1 MNLKLVA
8 VVATMSALGLVSS
21 PVLAGSKH
29 KQTSQ
34 TETRHDFKDYKDMGV
49 KVCTITPAAMS
60 MVEMTQNIGR
70 SIPNPC
76 NPGWY
81 DRVRVSGGINF
92 DFGKFGNRNQNVMGE
107 NYQTFSLNDAYLNV
121 AANVSDWATAFAS
134 LSFNTATTSAN
145 PGAYGTLGAAEY
157 SAAYSNNINGGAGNA
172 FNVEQAFATIANFD
186 VTPFYLQGGKFF
198 QDFSRYEIHPITR
211 SLTQSFSE
219 TLASALK
226 LGFFADGFNGDV
238 YVFNAP
244 IGKIG
249 SATSSQATDY
259 GVSVGYDINNQDFG
273 WDLGAGYLWNMIG
286 VNDVAWN
293 VNNFSGGGYNS
304 RVGGVALYGDVNYG
318 PFMAALRYT
327 QAVQRFNVNDLTKN
341 GRADLAAGSAII
353 GNAAGTAVTPAGTA
367 TGAKPWA
374 AGAQVGYGF
383 DAWNRSQNVYLGYQ
397 ASREAA
403 GLNLPKSR
411 WLVGYGID
419 VVKDTNVSAEWDHDQ
434 MFSTGNGGTGNSA
447 NLVSLRASVKFG

>member
-8 VVATMSALGLVSS
+8 VVASMSALGLVSS
-21 PVLAGSKH
+21 PVLAHSKH
-29 KQTSQ
+29 KQMTQ
-34 TETRHDFKDYKDMGV
+34 TETRHDYKDYKDMGV

-60 MVEMTQNIGR
+60 MVEGTQNIGR

-81 DRVRVSGGINF
+81 DRVRVSGGVNF

-134 LSFNTATTSAN
+134 LSFSTATTAAN

-157 SAAYSNNINGGAGNA
+157 SAAYSNNINGGAANL

-186 VTPFYLQGGKFF
+186 ASPVYLQGGKFF

-244 IGKIG
+244 IGKVG
-249 SATSSQATDY
+249 SSASSQATDY
-259 GVSVGYDINNQDFG
+259 GVSVGYDWNNPDFG
-273 WDLGAGYLWNMIG
+273 WDLGAGYLWNMMG

-293 VNNFSGGGYNS
+293 VNNFTNGGYNS
-304 RVGGVALYGDVNYG
+304 RVGGVALYGDLNYG

-327 QAVQRFNVNDLTKN
+327 QAVQRFNVNDLTQN
-341 GRADLAAGSAII
+341 GRADLAAGSPII
-353 GNAAGTAVTPAGTA
+353 GGGVGPVVPLATA

-374 AGAQVGYGF
+374 AGVQVGYGF
-383 DAWNRSQNVYLGYQ
+383 DAWSKSQNVYLGYQ

-411 WLVGYGID
+411 WLVGYGVD
-419 VVKDTNVSAEWDHDQ
+419 VVKDTNVAAEWDHDQ